1 MKFGYAKT
9 VGGAVYLQ
17 NMFSGKC
24 LEVIDYST
32 NYGAPTGQY
41 TCYEGT
47 NQLWRMH
54 WNYQDGY
61 AQFENVNSGLCLSVD
76 GLSTAAQT
84 RIVQNPCYSWAA
96 NEQFAP
102 VTIA

>member
-1 MKFGYAKT
+1 MDTFL
-9 VGGAVYLQ
+9 AVQ
-17 NMFSGKC
+17 PSR
-24 LEVIDYST
+24 
-32 NYGAPTGQY
+32 Q
-41 TCYEGT
+41 
-47 NQLWRMH
+47 R
-54 WNYQDGY
+54 NYQDGY